1 MEPVSQHGRRNVHAE
16 HENNERW
23 LVTYADMITLLM
35 AFFIMMYAMSI
46 VNLGKFNELAVSVR
60 SGFGGSSPGLR
71 SASIGF
77 EARRGQVPLTLP
89 LNAFDLMSVIARE
102 VESDLSADE
111 MKDLDFVS
119 EDGMAKV
126 RVRADDVLFARGS
139 ADLTPRAIRTL
150 SAVADAVHDLPH
162 DLRVEGHTCDLPIST
177 GKFASNWELSA
188 QRAVNVV
195 VFLIRHKDIPPSSL
209 SAAGYADTAPIV
221 PNTDEKN
228 RKRNRRIDIV
238 LIPPGGRVSAS
249 RAARAHLTP
258 LTPSIAPKRIQIVPE
273 PGTQSQ
279 VTAGETSL

>member
-1 MEPVSQHGRRNVHAE
+1 MSQHGRRKAHGE
-16 HENNERW
+16 HENEERW

-77 EARRGQVPLTLP
+77 EARRGQVPVQLP
-89 LNAFDLMSVIARE
+89 LNAFDVMSAIAGAI
-102 VESDLSADE
+102 ESNLSDRE

-150 SAVADAVHDLPH
+150 SAVADAVRDLPY
-162 DLRVEGHTCDLPIST
+162 DLRIEGHTCDLPITT

-188 QRAVNVV
+188 QRAINVV
-195 VFLIRHKDIPPSSL
+195 MFLIRQKDIPPSSL
-209 SAAGYADTAPIV
+209 SAAGYADTSPVV

-228 RKRNRRIDIV
+228 RRRNRRIDIV
-238 LIPPGGRVSAS
+238 LLPPGGPSSAT
-249 RAARAHLTP
+249 RATRARLKP
-258 LTPSIAPKRIQIVPE
+258 VTPSIAPRGVQIVPE
-273 PGTQSQ
+273 LGSQSHD
-279 VTAGETSL
+279 TAGEASL